1 MLWHTKFDNQE
12 LCNQVKLLKAY
23 NLVFREHCSE
33 MLAALLNWSIRRKPG
48 KRALAWIFRKRKRQA
63 RSHFIGISFQTIK
76 TKILVHISGCNF
88 WPLLSWA
95 VPRVKKQDFLYI
107 CLCCCS
113 CPAGSQIL
121 VIPSSVV
128 CFFSCDYMTALWK
141 LKVGGECLSLYMTFC
156 ICPDFRI
163 NLT

>member
-1 MLWHTKFDNQE
+1 MLWHTKFDNRE

-63 RSHFIGISFQTIK
+63 HSHFIGISFQTIK

-88 WPLLSWA
+88 
-95 VPRVKKQDFLYI
+95 
-107 CLCCCS
+107 
-113 CPAGSQIL
+113 
-121 VIPSSVV
+121 
-128 CFFSCDYMTALWK
+128 
-141 LKVGGECLSLYMTFC
+141 
-156 ICPDFRI
+156 
-163 NLT
+163 